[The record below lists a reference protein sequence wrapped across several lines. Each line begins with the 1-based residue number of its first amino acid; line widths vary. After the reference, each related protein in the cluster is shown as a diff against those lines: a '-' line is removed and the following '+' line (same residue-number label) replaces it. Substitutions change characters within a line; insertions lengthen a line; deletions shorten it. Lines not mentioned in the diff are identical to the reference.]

1 MIRCPWIC
9 SEKGRHGKRFFC
21 GERACGEEAAF
32 LPGNGRSKAMLLL
45 WRAPAA
51 DGALIGRENMQLSY
65 EELAEQ
71 LEALLDPDWPAV
83 SNLSN
88 AASILYNGLERIN
101 WAGFYLMKGD
111 VLWLGP
117 FGGRPAC
124 VRIETGKGVCGE
136 GSQPENVPDVHQ
148 FPGHIACDGASR
160 SEIVVPLVR
169 DGRVLG
175 VLDLDSPEYARFGDA
190 DRIGLE
196 RIAAILLRMM
206 DRELL

>member
-1 MIRCPWIC
+1 
-9 SEKGRHGKRFFC
+9 
-21 GERACGEEAAF
+21 
-32 LPGNGRSKAMLLL
+32 
-45 WRAPAA
+45 
-51 DGALIGRENMQLSY
+51 MQLSY

-124 VRIETGKGVCGE
+124 VRIEAGKGVCGAAARRKE
-136 GSQPENVPDVHQ
+136 TVVVPDVHQ
-148 FPGHIACDGASR
+148 FPGHIACDGVSR

-175 VLDLDSPEYARFGDA
+175 VLDLDSPEYERFGDA

-196 RIAAILLRMM
+196 RIAGILLRVM